1 MDKSDIYVGDGVDL
15 RIKDGIK
22 NSLSTII
29 ISPQIMHIQSGAL
42 MNVFSSLNA
51 TRTLGTLLHQFYMR
65 LKSEILNTSRGI
77 MVRRLNNTGQ
87 GTMTRFRSG

>member
-1 MDKSDIYVGDGVDL
+1 MANEASFSHVFLSFRGETRNKFTCFLYDALEAEGFVVLMDKSDIYVGDGVDL

-51 TRTLGTLLHQFYMR
+51 TRTLGT
-65 LKSEILNTSRGI
+65 
-77 MVRRLNNTGQ
+77 
-87 GTMTRFRSG
+87 